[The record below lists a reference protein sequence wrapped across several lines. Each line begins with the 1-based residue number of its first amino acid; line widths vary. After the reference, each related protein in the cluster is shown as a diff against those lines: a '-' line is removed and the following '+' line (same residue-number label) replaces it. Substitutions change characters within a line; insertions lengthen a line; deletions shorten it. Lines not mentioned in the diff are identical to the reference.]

1 MVASFGAGGAAYAHP
16 PAQSA
21 PALPGG
27 AYVGTYTNAYFGNLD
42 ISATDGA
49 LMLQLGPAQKAFALT
64 HWDRDTF
71 LYEPDAELP
80 GVVSG
85 VRFGIGAD
93 QTAQQ
98 VVLEHV
104 NEVGQGVFT
113 RVAAQP

>member
-1 MVASFGAGGAAYAHP
+1 M
-16 PAQSA
+16 
-21 PALPGG
+21 
-27 AYVGTYTNAYFGNLD
+27 GNLD

-49 LMLQLGPAQKAFALT
+49 LTLQLGPAKQAFALT

-85 VRFGIGAD
+85 ARFGIGAD

-98 VVLEHV
+98 VVLENV
-104 NEVGQGVFT
+104 NDVGQGVLT
-113 RVAAQP
+113 WVAAKP